1 MVWLNMNA
9 KVVVGHRYREVR
21 STLAGEDHALLP
33 KSHFMCDASGSC
45 TGDGAPSSSCV
56 FVVRRDQDIYI
67 QTLRKLF
74 NESHGIFMGLQRSEE
89 ELAGKSRKAQLVQ
102 VSKNYRSVI
111 RACMEDMHQAA
122 VSTQDP
128 ALQGQYSTQVS
139 ILSAMELIWNLC
151 EILFV
156 ESATAGPLLL
166 RLLDWVRLHV
176 CDVDSMVREV
186 LSSESPSKHK
196 LFWNVVDVFVL
207 QGRMDEARHLL
218 SKEASAN
225 PTSMNM
231 YKILD
236 DLMKKMPVPS
246 LSNTQTLTELELKWQ
261 HWHEECQRY
270 LQDGTFASNPH
281 MESICKILLGDEDA
295 ILEKKELMTTW
306 YHFLVTR
313 LLYSHPTVKPLELR
327 FYAQSSMDLFLGGE
341 SSPEPLD
348 MILMAA
354 FEFEMHQVI
363 KECSFGSNMREFLLL
378 EYASGLFS
386 HHSLWQLGV
395 DYFDHCPEYGR
406 VYLELHIER
415 IPLSTEQKAL
425 KVLRICEQRQMHE
438 QVRSICKIMAMKAL
452 RNNRLGSALSWSI
465 RAKDAAF
472 ATLISDRFLKDY
484 SERGCFSDLDLIDN
498 LGPSMLLSDRL
509 TFLACKTGTDFP
521 SLKLILSHWGI
532 APLQTLS
539 LRQQQPL
546 ASLMQ
551 TLKLTQ
557 NSSRVC
563 CPFRKALLSP
573 SFMHQI
579 ANPQGGL
586 PWARFGWERFF
597 VGSEGSAKAQQPLMP
612 RCGHPVA
619 GKYREFHRLY
629 GEKRFPEAARLL
641 LTLMTAHIA
650 PCSFWMTLLTDALP
664 LLEQKEV
671 IFSAEQTY
679 ELMRCLE
686 DLTAGNPDKRKF
698 QEDDIETTKV
708 EMLRLALARN
718 LARVIV
724 KEGTVEGS

>member
-1 MVWLNMNA
+1 MEEPDTEPPLT
-9 KVVVGHRYREVR
+9 VVPGADPSRTQLCFEWGPAEMLLCE
-21 STLAGEDHALLP
+21 TLFGRRGGEGRVAPGGSAGPAP
-33 KSHFMCDASGSC
+33 TGCGVAGG
-45 TGDGAPSSSCV
+45 GDGAPGPSRV
-56 FVVRRDQDIYI
+56 FVVRRDQDIYME
-67 QTLRKLF
+67 TLRKLF
-74 NESHGIFMGLQRSEE
+74 NESHGIFVGLQRCEE
-89 ELAGKSRKAQLVQ
+89 ERAARARNAQLVQ

-122 VSTQDP
+122 ISARDS
-128 ALQGQYSTQVS
+128 ALHSQYSIQVS

-156 ESATAGPLLL
+156 EAAPAIPSLCKAGPLLL
-166 RLLDWVRLHV
+166 RLLDWVQLHI
-176 CDVDSMVREV
+176 CDVDNMVREV
-186 LSSESPSKHK
+186 LGSENPSKHK
-196 LFWNVVDVFVL
+196 LFWNVVNIFVL

-218 SKEASAN
+218 SKEAIAN

-246 LSNTQTLTELELKWQ
+246 LGNTQTLTEMELKWQ

-270 LQDGTFASNPH
+270 LQDGTFASNSH
-281 MESICKILLGDEDA
+281 MESICKILLGDENA

-313 LLYSHPTVKPLELR
+313 LLYSHPTVKPMELR
-327 FYAQSSMDLFLGGE
+327 FYAQAGNIIIFISSSLMHRKITSSMDMFLGEE

-348 MILMAA
+348 TILMAA
-354 FEFEMHQVI
+354 FEFELHQVI
-363 KECSFGSNMREFLLL
+363 KECSIALSNWWFVAHLTDLLDHCKLLQSHNLYFGSNMREFLLL

-415 IPLSTEQKAL
+415 IPLNTEQKAL

-484 SERGCFSDLDLIDN
+484 CERGCFSDLDLIDN

-509 TFLACKTGTDFP
+509 TFL
-521 SLKLILSHWGI
+521 
-532 APLQTLS
+532 
-539 LRQQQPL
+539 
-546 ASLMQ
+546 
-551 TLKLTQ
+551 
-557 NSSRVC
+557 
-563 CPFRKALLSP
+563 
-573 SFMHQI
+573 
-579 ANPQGGL
+579 
-586 PWARFGWERFF
+586 
-597 VGSEGSAKAQQPLMP
+597 
-612 RCGHPVA
+612 

-629 GEKRFPEAARLL
+629 GEKRFSEAARLL
-641 LTLMTAHIA
+641 LMLMTAHIA

-686 DLTAGNPDKRKF
+686 DLTARKLDKQKF
-698 QEDDIETTKV
+698 QDDDVETMKV

-724 KEGTVEGS
+724 KEGTLEGS

>member
-1 MVWLNMNA
+1 MEEPDTEPPLT
-9 KVVVGHRYREVR
+9 VVPGADPARTQLCFEWGPAEMLLCE
-21 STLAGEDHALLP
+21 TLFGRRGGERRGAPGGSAGPAP
-33 KSHFMCDASGSC
+33 TGCGVAGG
-45 TGDGAPSSSCV
+45 GDGAPGPSRV
-56 FVVRRDQDIYI
+56 FVVRRDQDIYME
-67 QTLRKLF
+67 TLRKLF
-74 NESHGIFMGLQRSEE
+74 NESHGIFVGLQRCEE
-89 ELAGKSRKAQLVQ
+89 ERAARARNAQLVQ

-111 RACMEDMHQAA
+111 RACMEDMHQSAISA
-122 VSTQDP
+122 RDS
-128 ALQGQYSTQVS
+128 ALHSQYSIQLCFFQVS

-156 ESATAGPLLL
+156 EAAPAGPLLL
-166 RLLDWVRLHV
+166 RLLDWVQLHI
-176 CDVDSMVREV
+176 CDVDNMVREV
-186 LSSESPSKHK
+186 LGSENPSKHK
-196 LFWNVVDVFVL
+196 LFWNVVDIFVL

-218 SKEASAN
+218 SKEAIAN

-246 LSNTQTLTELELKWQ
+246 LGNTQTLTEMELKWQ

-270 LQDGTFASNPH
+270 LQDGTFASNSH
-281 MESICKILLGDEDA
+281 MESICKILLGDENA

-313 LLYSHPTVKPLELR
+313 LLYSHPTVKPMELR
-327 FYAQSSMDLFLGGE
+327 FYAQSSMDMFLGEE
-341 SSPEPLD
+341 SNPEPLD
-348 MILMAA
+348 TILMAA
-354 FEFEMHQVI
+354 FEFELHQVI
-363 KECSFGSNMREFLLL
+363 KECSVALSNWWFVAHLTDLLDHCKLLQSHNLYFGSNMREFLLL

-415 IPLSTEQKAL
+415 IPLNTEQKAL

-484 SERGCFSDLDLIDN
+484 CERGYFSDLDLIDN

-509 TFLACKTGTDFP
+509 TFL
-521 SLKLILSHWGI
+521 
-532 APLQTLS
+532 
-539 LRQQQPL
+539 
-546 ASLMQ
+546 
-551 TLKLTQ
+551 
-557 NSSRVC
+557 
-563 CPFRKALLSP
+563 
-573 SFMHQI
+573 
-579 ANPQGGL
+579 
-586 PWARFGWERFF
+586 
-597 VGSEGSAKAQQPLMP
+597 
-612 RCGHPVA
+612 

-629 GEKRFPEAARLL
+629 GEKRFSEAARLL
-641 LTLMTAHIA
+641 LMLMTAHIA

-686 DLTAGNPDKRKF
+686 DLTARKLDKQKF
-698 QEDDIETTKV
+698 QDDDVETMKV

-724 KEGTVEGS
+724 KEGTLEGS

>member
-1 MVWLNMNA
+1 LQQP
-9 KVVVGHRYREVR
+9 G
-21 STLAGEDHALLP
+21 
-33 KSHFMCDASGSC
+33 GSSIC
-45 TGDGAPSSSCV
+45 KCLKRPSPSRV
-56 FVVRRDQDIYI
+56 FVVRKDQDIYI

-74 NESHGIFMGLQRSEE
+74 NESHGIFIGLQRSEE

-122 VSTQDP
+122 SKF
-128 ALQGQYSTQVS
+128 VS

-156 ESATAGPLLL
+156 EAAAAGPLLL

-176 CDVDSMVREV
+176 CDVDNMVREV
-186 LSSESPSKHK
+186 LSSENPSKHE
-196 LFWNVVDVFVL
+196 LFWNL
-207 QGRMDEARHLL
+207 G
-218 SKEASAN
+218 
-225 PTSMNM
+225 
-231 YKILD
+231 
-236 DLMKKMPVPS
+236 
-246 LSNTQTLTELELKWQ
+246 NTQTLTEMELKWQ

-270 LQDGTFASNPH
+270 LQDGTFASNSH

-295 ILEKKELMTTW
+295 ILEKKELLATW
-306 YHFLVTR
+306 YQFLVTR
-313 LLYSHPTVKPLELR
+313 LLYSHPTVKPMELR

-348 MILMAA
+348 TILMAA

-363 KECSFGSNMREFLLL
+363 KECSIALSNWWFVAHLTDLLDHCKLLQSHNLYFGSNMREFLLL

-415 IPLSTEQKAL
+415 IPLNTEQKAL

-484 SERGCFSDLDLIDN
+484 CERGCFSDLDLIDN

-509 TFLACKTGTDFP
+509 TFL
-521 SLKLILSHWGI
+521 
-532 APLQTLS
+532 
-539 LRQQQPL
+539 
-546 ASLMQ
+546 
-551 TLKLTQ
+551 
-557 NSSRVC
+557 
-563 CPFRKALLSP
+563 
-573 SFMHQI
+573 
-579 ANPQGGL
+579 
-586 PWARFGWERFF
+586 
-597 VGSEGSAKAQQPLMP
+597 
-612 RCGHPVA
+612 

-629 GEKRFPEAARLL
+629 GEKRFSEAAKLL
-641 LTLMTAHIA
+641 LMLMTAHIA

-686 DLTAGNPDKRKF
+686 DLTAGKSDKQKF
-698 QEDDIETTKV
+698 QDDDVETMKV

-724 KEGTVEGS
+724 KEGTLEGS

>member
-1 MVWLNMNA
+1 MEEVDAEPPL
-9 KVVVGHRYREVR
+9 VVVPGADPASRQLCFEWGPAEVLVCETR
-21 STLAGEDHALLP
+21 FDRGGGG
-33 KSHFMCDASGSC
+33 DAAPGS
-45 TGDGAPSSSCV
+45 SRV

-74 NESHGIFMGLQRSEE
+74 NESHGIFVGLQRCEE

-111 RACMEDMHQAA
+111 RACMEDMHRAA
-122 VSTQDP
+122 AATRDP
-128 ALQGQYSTQVS
+128 ALHSQYSTQVS

-156 ESATAGPLLL
+156 EAAAAGPLLL
-166 RLLDWVRLHV
+166 RLLDWIRLHV

-186 LSSESPSKHK
+186 LSSENPSKHK

-225 PTSMNM
+225 PTSMSM
-231 YKILD
+231 YKVLD
-236 DLMKKMPVPS
+236 DLMMKMPVPN
-246 LSNTQTLTELELKWQ
+246 LGNTQTLTELELKWQ

-270 LQDGTFASNPH
+270 LRDGTFASNPH
-281 MESICKILLGDEDA
+281 MESICKILGGDENA
-295 ILEKKELMTTW
+295 MLEKKELLTTW

-313 LLYSHPTVKPLELR
+313 LLYSHPTVKPMELH
-327 FYAQSSMDLFLGGE
+327 FYAQSSMDLFLGEE

-348 MILMAA
+348 TILMAA
-354 FEFEMHQVI
+354 FEFELHQLI
-363 KECSFGSNMREFLLL
+363 KECSIALSNWWFVAHLTDLLDHCKLLQSHNLYFGSNMREFLLL

-395 DYFDHCPEYGR
+395 DYFDHCREYGR

-415 IPLSTEQKAL
+415 IPLNTEQKAL
-425 KVLRICEQRQMHE
+425 KVLRICEQRHMHE

-484 SERGCFSDLDLIDN
+484 CERGCFSDLDLIDN

-509 TFLACKTGTDFP
+509 TFL
-521 SLKLILSHWGI
+521 
-532 APLQTLS
+532 
-539 LRQQQPL
+539 
-546 ASLMQ
+546 
-551 TLKLTQ
+551 
-557 NSSRVC
+557 
-563 CPFRKALLSP
+563 
-573 SFMHQI
+573 
-579 ANPQGGL
+579 
-586 PWARFGWERFF
+586 
-597 VGSEGSAKAQQPLMP
+597 
-612 RCGHPVA
+612 

-629 GEKRFPEAARLL
+629 GEKRFSEAAKLL
-641 LTLMTAHIA
+641 LMLMTAHIA

-679 ELMRCLE
+679 ELMQCLE
-686 DLTAGNPDKRKF
+686 DLTAGKPDKQKLL
-698 QEDDIETTKV
+698 DDDVETMKV

-724 KEGTVEGS
+724 KEGTLEGS

>member
-1 MVWLNMNA
+1 MEELDAEPPLMVVPGADPSARQLCFAWGPA
-9 KVVVGHRYREVR
+9 EVLVCETR
-21 STLAGEDHALLP
+21 FDRTGGSRPGRAGSGPCAPAL
-33 KSHFMCDASGSC
+33 SACVAGSADGGASASR
-45 TGDGAPSSSCV
+45 V
-56 FVVRRDQDIYI
+56 FVVRKDEDIYI
-67 QTLRKLF
+67 HTLRKLF
-74 NESHGIFMGLQRSEE
+74 NESHGIFIGLQRSEE
-89 ELAGKSRKAQLVQ
+89 ELAGKARKAHLVQ

-122 VSTQDP
+122 VSARDP
-128 ALQGQYSTQVS
+128 ALQNQYSTQVS

-156 ESATAGPLLL
+156 EAAAAGPLLL

-176 CDVDSMVREV
+176 CDVDNMVREV
-186 LSSESPSKHK
+186 LSSEDPSKHE

-225 PTSMNM
+225 PTSMHM
-231 YKILD
+231 YRILD

-246 LSNTQTLTELELKWQ
+246 LNNTQTLTEMELKWQ

-270 LQDGTFASNPH
+270 LQDGTFASNSH

-313 LLYSHPTVKPLELR
+313 LLYSHPTVKPMELR

-341 SSPEPLD
+341 CSPEPLD
-348 MILMAA
+348 TILMAA
-354 FEFEMHQVI
+354 FEFEIHQVI
-363 KECSFGSNMREFLLL
+363 KECSIALSNWWFVAHLTDLLDHCKLLQSHNLYFGSNMREFLLL

-395 DYFDHCPEYGR
+395 DYFDYCPEYGR

-415 IPLSTEQKAL
+415 IPLNTEQKAL
-425 KVLRICEQRQMHE
+425 KVLRICEQRQMQE

-484 SERGCFSDLDLIDN
+484 CERGSFSDLDLIDN

-509 TFLACKTGTDFP
+509 TFLDDT
-521 SLKLILSHWGI
+521 S
-532 APLQTLS
+532 
-539 LRQQQPL
+539 
-546 ASLMQ
+546 
-551 TLKLTQ
+551 
-557 NSSRVC
+557 V
-563 CPFRKALLSP
+563 
-573 SFMHQI
+573 
-579 ANPQGGL
+579 
-586 PWARFGWERFF
+586 
-597 VGSEGSAKAQQPLMP
+597 SEPLMLLP
-612 RCGHPVA
+612 SEHPA
-619 GKYREFHRLY
+619 PDSTSKYREFHRLY
-629 GEKRFPEAARLL
+629 GEKRFSEAARLL
-641 LTLMTAHIA
+641 LMLMTAHIA

-686 DLTAGNPDKRKF
+686 DLTAGKSDKQKF
-698 QEDDIETTKV
+698 QEDSVETMKV

-724 KEGTVEGS
+724 KEGTLEAS